1 MNAAGFEK
9 RAGRW
14 LRVVMKP
21 LVKVCFF
28 PAIILAAAAAN
39 GPFAGAAES
48 SSFIERVGSVF
59 DDVARGLTFFGEKAQ
74 DLIGP
79 GLGFGEGDSGGFT
92 AERQYQ
98 ENYPAGK
105 GVLVDVANEFGQIR
119 VSVWDNPVVQV
130 TAKMRVRAESTKLA
144 DEIIQNIAVQAATEE
159 NRVMV
164 RTSVPDTRGHAGKP
178 AFEINYEIVVPRDA
192 NVIVRND
199 FGDTFVAGLGGT
211 LAVDTRYG
219 AIDLQDL
226 AGPVSVRSRGEFGVN
241 AQNLQQGGVFE
252 LHGARATFGRIMGK
266 LEVSNFQGS
275 VELRELTAE
284 TDVDVASE
292 SGPVSLFLGQSDA
305 PDLVATTL
313 FGDIVSD
320 ASLSRSVQGHFSVAR
335 SQNIES
341 RQRISLRATFANI
354 AIYYQQPAALQANAV
369 MDSQPFKDMETRAE
383 AVTEATSVTV
393 DAIAGDVRIIGV
405 DENVVSIT
413 ANKVVRVQSQSNARA
428 ALQAL
433 NLAIGKG
440 ENLLAIKT
448 AVTDNMA
455 ALGCVSY
462 RIDLEIKVPRAVAV
476 SVNAQQGETSVR
488 DTGGNSVVRQAS
500 GTVLVEHAKGVLD
513 LINQKGSIEVTSC
526 AGPVEATTS
535 YGDIKLVDIYGTMKT
550 NCIQGK
556 TIIEAPHAEVYARGQ
571 NGDIR
576 VLSMETVA
584 GNYDIATQDGGISIL
599 IPENTDA
606 SISVRTENGSVK
618 SNLRLPGSVDKNV
631 QEFMST
637 NTGPFR
643 VTLQAK
649 NGDVVIN

>member
-1 MNAAGFEK
+1 MRPVAGL
-9 RAGRW
+9 G
-14 LRVVMKP
+14 
-21 LVKVCFF
+21 FF
-28 PAIILAAAAAN
+28 PAAILVAAAAC
-39 GPFAGAAES
+39 GPFAGAVETT
-48 SSFIERVGSVF
+48 SFMDRVGSVF
-59 DDVARGLTFFGEKAQ
+59 DEVARGLTFFGEKAQ

-79 GLGFGEGDSGGFT
+79 GLGFGESDAGGFT
-92 AERQYQ
+92 AERQFQ
-98 ENYPAGK
+98 ENYPAAK
-105 GVLVDVANEFGQIR
+105 GVLVDIANEFGQIR
-119 VSVWDNPVVQV
+119 VSAWDNPVVQV

-144 DEIIQNIAVQAATEE
+144 DDIIQNIAIQAATEE
-159 NRVMV
+159 NRVTV
-164 RTSVPDTRGHAGKP
+164 RTSVPDTRGQAGKP

-192 NVIVRND
+192 NMIARND
-199 FGDTFVAGLGGT
+199 FGDTVIAGLGGS

-219 AIDLQDL
+219 AVDLRDL
-226 AGPVSVRSRGEFGVN
+226 AGPVSVRSRGEFSVQ

-252 LHGARATFGRIMGK
+252 LHGARASFGRITGK

-275 VELRELTAE
+275 VELRELTPE

-292 SGPVSLFLGQSDA
+292 SGPVSLFLSESDA

-320 ASLSRSVQGHFSVAR
+320 VSLSRSVQGHFSVAR

-354 AIYYQQPAALQANAV
+354 AIYYQQPAALQAGAAI
-369 MDSQPFKDMETRAE
+369 DSQPFKDVETRTE
-383 AVTEATSVTV
+383 TVTETTQLTV
-393 DAIAGDVRIIGV
+393 DAIPGDVRVIGI
-405 DENVVSIT
+405 DENAVHIT
-413 ANKVVRVQSQSNARA
+413 AHKVVRVQSQSNARA

-433 NLAIGKG
+433 NLAVGRG
-440 ENLLAIKT
+440 ENMLAIKT

-462 RIDLEIKVPRAVAV
+462 RIDLEIKCPRTVAV
-476 SVNAQQGETSVR
+476 SIDAQQGETSVR
-488 DTGGNSVVRQAS
+488 DTGGNAIVRQAS
-500 GTVLVEHAKGVLD
+500 GTILVEHAKGVLD
-513 LINQKGSIEVTSC
+513 LINQKGAIQVTSC
-526 AGPVEATTS
+526 AGPLQATTS
-535 YGDIKLVDIYGTMKT
+535 YGDIKLADIYSAMKT
-550 NCIQGK
+550 NCTQGK
-556 TIIEAPHAEVYARGQ
+556 TIIEAPHAEIYARGQ
-571 NGDIR
+571 DGDIR